1 MVHGILLINKTAG
14 STSHDVVHS
23 VRKIL
28 NQREV
33 GHSGTLDPIAEGLI
47 LILLGQGTKLS
58 QYLLMNNKRYE
69 YTFKLGVTTDTLDKT
84 GKVLVEKTVHH
95 SSEQIRKIIETC
107 QGVLSLPVPLF
118 SAVKIKGRK
127 LYEYGRVGQEVVPP
141 KREMFFY
148 DLEIKSIDRDQVKVG
163 ISCSKGSYIRSWVS
177 YVGEQLKTGACLEQL
192 FRTWS
197 EPFYLKSALTVE
209 KAAEILKD
217 EKQFNTS
224 IIQKKLS
231 PAFIPFSQALPHL
244 TAIKNPSQDG
254 KSIRQGRLSEALLL
268 NLKEAQKKTNQTK
281 KDQIVRVMSSNNS
294 EMLALL
300 ELRPFK
306 SPRIRKVF
314 LSSLG

>member
-1 MVHGILLINKTAG
+1 MIHGVLLINKTAG
-14 STSHDVVHS
+14 STSHDVVYAL
-23 VRKIL
+23 RKIL

-84 GKVLVEKTVHH
+84 GKVLVKKSVHH
-95 SSEQIRKIIETC
+95 NAEQIRTVVETC
-107 QGVLSLPVPLF
+107 QGMLSLSVPLF
-118 SAVKIKGRK
+118 SAVKIKGKK
-127 LYEYGRVGQEVVPP
+127 LYEYGRAGQEVVPP
-141 KREMFFY
+141 KRDMFFY
-148 DLEIKSIDRDQVKVG
+148 DLEIKNIDKDQVEVG

-209 KAAEILKD
+209 EVAETLKD
-217 EKQFNTS
+217 EKQLNAAV
-224 IIQKKLS
+224 IQKKLS
-231 PAFIPFSQALPHL
+231 PAFIPFSQALPHI
-244 TAIKNPSQDG
+244 TAIKNPSKDG
-254 KSIRQGRLSEALLL
+254 KSIRHGRVSAALLL
-268 NLKEAQKKTNQTK
+268 HLKEAQKKTNQTR
-281 KDQIVRVMSSNNS
+281 KDQIVRIMNSNNS

-314 LSSLG
+314 LSSLC